1 MKFLGAPSSGSM
13 QGTTYGHNRFGQ
25 YTRSRSSPVQPRS
38 PAQLVQRARM
48 ALNAAA
54 WRDLTD
60 AQRAGWES
68 LGGYMSRT
76 DPLGQSYTLNGFA
89 AYCSVNNNL
98 LDAGESVLS
107 DAPAL
112 STPTGIVT
120 ATVTLTAIAFSVAYT
135 ATPLAASTRLFVF
148 ASPQVSAG
156 RSFQADLRLL
166 FVSAAAAAS
175 PANIL
180 AAYTA
185 RFGVPVVGNR
195 IFLSLQTHL
204 GGFKSTP
211 FAVSQVVA

>member
-1 MKFLGAPSSGSM
+1 
-13 QGTTYGHNRFGQ
+13 
-25 YTRSRSSPVQPRS
+25 
-38 PAQLVQRARM
+38 M

-54 WRDLTD
+54 WRGLTD

-98 LDAGESVLS
+98 LDAGESTVS
-107 DAPAL
+107 AAPAL